1 MTDPRGTGFALLP
14 DSPENRLATALV
26 SHASDL
32 SEAAQ
37 SLELAREAGEGSV
50 LWMPLTMH
58 AVTAYVRPF
67 IHSAVRPRLDEM
79 SCFPGIPDERR
90 SLHETIRRY
99 RNTTVA
105 HSQST
110 LVLPIALAVLD
121 TRGLVT
127 DVRGFSVAQQ
137 MPGAIAAEFDDLIDT
152 VRTLV
157 AAATRPVLDSLRER
171 YRRVDAL
178 TVSDWPGPGITF
190 APDTDFTAAQAR
202 NRDPRYTAYVHVE
215 SQPFAL
221 EADVEAAPDAD
232 PTQRRVPPGL

>member
-1 MTDPRGTGFALLP
+1 MTDPRGIGFALLP

-37 SLELAREAGEGSV
+37 SLELAREAGEGSA

-67 IHSAVRPRLDEM
+67 IHSAVRHRLDRM

-110 LVLPIALAVLD
+110 LVLPVALAVLD

-127 DVRGFSVAQQ
+127 DVRGFCVTQQ
-137 MPGAIAAEFDDLIDT
+137 MPGAIAAEFDELIDT

-157 AAATRPVLDSLRER
+157 AEATRPVLHALREH
-171 YRRVDAL
+171 YRRVDAA
-178 TVSDWPGPGITF
+178 TVSGWPGPDVAS

-202 NRDPRYTAYVHVE
+202 NRNPRFTAYAHTE
-215 SQPFAL
+215 SRPL
-221 EADVEAAPDAD
+221 PPEADVEAAPDAV
-232 PTQRRVPPGL
+232 PMERRVPPGL